1 MVSPE
6 GQEKASELG
15 WKSRLRRGCLAL
27 LGIIAFDAFAITLEN
42 EVGIPFKTTYRIACA
57 IACLIF
63 VAKIGSDFRE
73 QQWPRIAFMMALLI
87 NVGIF
92 FSPLAHLPA
101 SKGDLLFFGAP
112 DAAIMLAARAVTYPV
127 TDVHQR
133 AVRQQLIFG
142 LILAVALCAIII
154 SIMFIPS
161 GNAH

>member
-6 GQEKASELG
+6 GQEKANELG
-15 WKSRLRRGCLAL
+15 WKSRLLRVFLAL
-27 LGIIAFDAFAITLEN
+27 LGIIAFAASAITLET

-63 VAKIGSDFRE
+63 VAKIGSDYRG
-73 QQWPRIAFMMALLI
+73 QQWPRIAFVLALLL
-87 NVGIF
+87 NVGIL

-112 DAAIMLAARAVTYPV
+112 DAAIMLAARAVTYPA

-142 LILAVALCAIII
+142 LVLAVAFCAIIL

-161 GNAH
+161 GNPR